1 MRSTALKTLRM
12 PACWEPSQQ
21 EAAKETGCWTD
32 RSPPHKHLNCFP
44 LSRYTEGMRFK
55 ASGRAFFSLCKPPW
69 IQEGC
74 WQDRD
79 PTWGGELFWESQALP
94 CPGRLS
100 WECSLQAVPL
110 KQLNCNRFLQTPT
123 LPCDSLPL
131 GPCLSKHTDSFDE
144 ADWVAYFPEFKPHQ
158 FTSISPAISFKTL

>member
-1 MRSTALKTLRM
+1 MRSTALKTPRM
-12 PACWEPSQQ
+12 PACWESSQQ

-32 RSPPHKHLNCFP
+32 RSPSQTFKL
-44 LSRYTEGMRFK
+44 LSSVRVDWGNEVQGISK
-55 ASGRAFFSLCKPPW
+55 SFFSLCKPPW

-79 PTWGGELFWESQALP
+79 PTWGGELSWESQALP

-110 KQLNCNRFLQTPT
+110 KHLNCNHFLQTPT
-123 LPCDSLPL
+123 LPCGSLPS
-131 GPCLSKHTDSFDE
+131 GACLSKHTDSFDE
-144 ADWVAYFPEFKPHQ
+144 ADRVRYFPEFKPHQ
-158 FTSISPAISFKTL
+158 FTGISPAISVETL